1 MTNQFH
7 EADRRRWDVW
17 SPWWSHRADTD
28 GKWKKCH
35 LDPSLALHST
45 ELELLRDIGGKNV
58 AVLGSGDNQVPF
70 ASAGLGSEG
79 S

>member
-1 MTNQFH
+1 MTNQLH
-7 EADRRRWDVW
+7 EADRRRWDAW
-17 SPWWSHRADTD
+17 SPRLSHRADTD

-35 LDPSLALHST
+35 LDPSLALHSA